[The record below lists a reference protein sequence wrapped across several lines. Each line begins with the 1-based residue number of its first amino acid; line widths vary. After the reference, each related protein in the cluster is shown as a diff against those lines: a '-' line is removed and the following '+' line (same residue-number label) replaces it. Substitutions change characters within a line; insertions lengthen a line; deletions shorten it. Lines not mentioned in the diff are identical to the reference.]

1 MEITPEIQA
10 LLDAQK
16 AEINAKRDELE
27 SGLVISRDALKAEK
41 VEAQRVKDE
50 AVKAAIASALEEAK
64 AKGDVAS
71 ISSSYDEK
79 VLGLQAKIDA
89 MEQSTVN
96 SAKESAS
103 NKFTVNFF
111 EGSEFQLDAIQ
122 REYKQRIDYRD
133 GKMVV
138 LDPNGNLTALTI
150 DDLNKE
156 FCSSS
161 RYEACIK
168 GTQATGGGATGNKG
182 GGAAISLKNMT
193 ATEEAI
199 FANQNPELYK
209 QLLK

>member
-16 AEINAKRDELE
+16 AELTTTFEQSVQGLKQNNTNLLDE
-27 SGLVISRDALKAEK
+27 KK
-41 VEAQRVKDE
+41 EAQRVKDE
-50 AVKAAIASALEEAK
+50 AVKAAIAAALEEAK

-103 NKFTVNFF
+103 TKFAANFF